1 MVMTATAMLVMY
13 MIMVAISSTLMMVVM
28 SVVMTTTRPIRRM
41 LMGVNRGHK
50 RHRSAT
56 AHGQGAGA
64 HQARF

>member
-28 SVVMTTTRPIRRM
+28 SVIVTTTRPIRRM
-41 LMGVNRGHK
+41 LMGVNRGQK
-50 RHRSAT
+50 RYSAST
-56 AHGQGAGA
+56 AHGHGART